1 MASLLASLSSAAWLG
16 FVAFYA
22 LSLLLSLLPRARARH
37 INICFAATP
46 PLLSLSLSLSP
57 LFAQR
62 ILRSVIISRV
72 NRCGRY
78 NHHYPGWQDMRASRP
93 FSASQKEGRG
103 GGSGGGIILTLALF
117 CNPVRPTRK
126 WESQRMLGIPTPTP
140 PF

>member
-1 MASLLASLSSAAWLG
+1 MTVRIMLFIWNGVASLLASLSSAAWLG

-46 PLLSLSLSLSP
+46 PLLSLSLSP

-93 FSASQKEGRG
+93 FSGRRRG
-103 GGSGGGIILTLALF
+103 ERRHHFDSGSVL
-117 CNPVRPTRK
+117 
-126 WESQRMLGIPTPTP
+126 
-140 PF
+140 